1 MEAVLANQEWASR
14 GDYWIKKVNP
24 VPYYK
29 ARKRKVI
36 HKPLVLSG
44 HGIRMAVEYGT
55 LRVQCGFTHYPQ
67 AREEYRFFP
76 QDRQLPSRLVVLD
89 GDGSISL
96 TALEWLATQGVQLVQ
111 INWRGHTASIGGAPY
126 AANPRIVQRQL
137 ALTDTPE
144 ALQLATALIIDK
156 IKLSCL
162 TIKALPN
169 EAVENTTILQKMQAQ
184 IVSLE
189 QNRPQTLGELLTAEA
204 IAAAAYFRHW
214 YTFSLKWRGVGRK
227 PIPQE
232 WGQIGTRIGKN
243 KSNQFA
249 LTPVNAILNYAYGVL
264 ESQVRG
270 YVLAMG
276 ADPSLGLMH
285 SNRNSD
291 YPLVFDLME
300 PVRPVMDKHVFN
312 LILDH
317 TFCPDDFILNTQGI
331 CRLHPQFARYVVKQI
346 QDIPEI
352 ETITHAH
359 LHRIFPK
366 LIAKKWGR
374 GIL

>member
-1 MEAVLANQEWASR
+1 MQPNPHVAAIADSSTWAVR
-14 GDYWIKKVNP
+14 GDYWHKKANP
-24 VPYYK
+24 VPQYK

-36 HKPLVLSG
+36 HRPLVLSG

-55 LRVQCGFTHYPQ
+55 LRIQCGFTHYPQ

-96 TALEWLATQGVQLVQ
+96 AALEWLAVQGVPLVQ
-111 INWRGHTASIGGAPY
+111 ISWRGHTASIGGAAY
-126 AANPRIVQRQL
+126 AATPRIVQRQL

-144 ALQLATALIIDK
+144 ALQHAKALIVDK
-156 IKLSCL
+156 IRLSCA
-162 TIKALPN
+162 TIKALS
-169 EAVENTTILQKMQAQ
+169 ESATILQKMQAQ
-184 IVSLE
+184 ITLLE
-189 QNRPQTLGELLTAEA
+189 QNPPQSLLELLTAEA

-214 YTFSLKWRGVGRK
+214 YTFSLKWRGLSRR
-227 PIPQE
+227 PIPPE
-232 WGQIGTRIGKN
+232 WAQIGTRIGKN
-243 KSNQFA
+243 NSNQFA

-270 YVLAMG
+270 YVLAKG

-291 YPLVFDLME
+291 SPLVFDLME
-300 PVRPVMDKHVFN
+300 PVRPVMDKHIFKLV
-312 LILDH
+312 LDH
-317 TFCPDDFILNTQGI
+317 TFSHDDFVLNAQGV
-331 CRLHPQFARYVVKQI
+331 CRLHPQFARYVVKHI

-366 LIAKKWGR
+366 LIAK
-374 GIL
+374 